1 MRFDVFSLI
10 QSCCGRV
17 TAVAAGSALALM
29 AGCTSTS
36 GPTGVSDGPMIDPTK
51 PVQVALLIPKSYE
64 ETASIAT
71 SLEQAAQM
79 AIADL
84 GGIRIDLR
92 VFDTAGNP
100 EQAALVAR
108 QAVQEGAKII
118 LGPLLAENAKAVGAA
133 VADSGVNV
141 LSFSNNASIAGNNVF
156 VLGPTFNNTANRLVS
171 YAASQGRTKAVI
183 VHPRTLE
190 GELGKAALENAAQST
205 PLEIVAIEAF
215 EFSQKGVIDSV
226 ARIKDSVL
234 ETQADTLFLTSNT
247 ARALPL
253 LVQLLPEA
261 GINPQDVQYIG
272 LSRWD
277 IPRQILELPGVQ
289 NGWFTSPSRQ
299 VSASFKTRFTKGY
312 GSPPHQLA
320 GLAYDGLAAI
330 GALVSTGQKNAV
342 TKTALTQA
350 SGFQGVSGVFR
361 FLADGTNER
370 ALAIAKIERK
380 KVVLIDAAI
389 EEFDADTVTQLVLNS
404 RE

>member
-36 GPTGVSDGPMIDPTK
+36 GPTGVSEGPMIDPKK

-380 KVVLIDAAI
+380 KVVLIDAAPVS
-389 EEFDADTVTQLVLNS
+389 FGRVWF
-404 RE
+404 

>member
-10 QSCCGRV
+10 WTCGRRV
-17 TAVAAGSALALM
+17 TAAAGSALALV
-29 AGCTSTS
+29 ASCTTAT
-36 GPTGVSDGPMIDPTK
+36 GPIDVSDGPMIDPTQ

-64 ETASIAT
+64 KTASIAE

-84 GGIRIDLR
+84 GDIRIDLR
-92 VFDTAGNP
+92 VFDTGGNP

-171 YAASQGRTKAVI
+171 YAASQGKTKAVI

-190 GELGKAALENAAQST
+190 GELGKAALENATQSST
-205 PLEIVAIEAF
+205 LEIVAIEAF

-226 ARIKDSVL
+226 AKIKAKML
-234 ETQADTLFLTSNT
+234 KTEADTLFLAANA

-261 GINPQDVQYIG
+261 GINPKEVQYIG
-272 LSRWD
+272 LSLD
-277 IPRQILELPGVQ
+277 IPRQIIELPGFQ
-289 NGWFTSPSRQ
+289 NSWIASPNRQ
-299 VSASFKTRFTKGY
+299 VSANFSSRFTEGF

-330 GALVSTGQKNAV
+330 GALMKTGQKNAV

-350 SGFQGVSGVFR
+350 SGFQGVSGAFR
-361 FLADGTNER
+361 LLADGTNER

-380 KVVLIDAAI
+380 KVVLIDAAPVS
-389 EEFDADTVTQLVLNS
+389 FGRVWF
-404 RE
+404 

>member
-10 QSCCGRV
+10 RTCGRRV
-17 TAVAAGSALALM
+17 TAAAAGSALALV
-29 AGCTSTS
+29 ASCTTAT
-36 GPTGVSDGPMIDPTK
+36 GPIDVSDGPMIDPTQ

-64 ETASIAT
+64 KTASIAE

-84 GGIRIDLR
+84 GDIRIDLR
-92 VFDTAGNP
+92 VFDTGGNP

-171 YAASQGRTKAVI
+171 YAASQGKTKAVI

-190 GELGKAALENAAQST
+190 GELGKAALENATQSST
-205 PLEIVAIEAF
+205 LEIVAIEAF

-226 ARIKDSVL
+226 AKIKAKML
-234 ETQADTLFLTSNT
+234 ETEADTLFLAANA

-261 GINPQDVQYIG
+261 GINPKEVQYIG
-272 LSRWD
+272 LSLD
-277 IPRQILELPGVQ
+277 IPRQIIELAGFQ
-289 NGWFTSPSRQ
+289 NSWIASPNRQ
-299 VSASFKTRFTKGY
+299 VSANFSSRFTEGF

-330 GALVSTGQKNAV
+330 GALVKTGQKNAV

-350 SGFQGVSGVFR
+350 SGFQGVSGAFR
-361 FLADGTNER
+361 LLADGTNER

-380 KVVLIDAAI
+380 KVVLIDAAPVS
-389 EEFDADTVTQLVLNS
+389 FGRVWF
-404 RE
+404 

>member
-156 VLGPTFNNTANRLVS
+156 VLGPTFNNTADRLVS

-380 KVVLIDAAI
+380 KVVLIDAAPVS
-389 EEFDADTVTQLVLNS
+389 FGRVWF
-404 RE
+404 

>member
-380 KVVLIDAAI
+380 KVVLIDAAPVS
-389 EEFDADTVTQLVLNS
+389 FGRVWF
-404 RE
+404 

>member
-84 GGIRIDLR
+84 GDIRIDLR

-380 KVVLIDAAI
+380 KVVLIDAAPVS
-389 EEFDADTVTQLVLNS
+389 FGRVWF
-404 RE
+404 

>member
-118 LGPLLAENAKAVGAA
+118 LGPLLAENAKAAGAA

-380 KVVLIDAAI
+380 KVVLIDAAPVS
-389 EEFDADTVTQLVLNS
+389 FGRVWF
-404 RE
+404 

>member
-156 VLGPTFNNTANRLVS
+156 VLGPTFNNTADRLVS

-226 ARIKDSVL
+226 ARIRDSVL

-380 KVVLIDAAI
+380 KVVLIDAAPVS
-389 EEFDADTVTQLVLNS
+389 FGRVWF
-404 RE
+404 

>member
-64 ETASIAT
+64 ETASIAS

-320 GLAYDGLAAI
+320 GLAYDGLVAS

-380 KVVLIDAAI
+380 KVVLIDAAPVS
-389 EEFDADTVTQLVLNS
+389 FG
-404 RE
+404 RGWF

>member
-10 QSCCGRV
+10 RTCGRRV
-17 TAVAAGSALALM
+17 TAAAAGSALALV
-29 AGCTSTS
+29 ASCTTAT
-36 GPTGVSDGPMIDPTK
+36 GPIDVSDGPMIDPTQ

-64 ETASIAT
+64 KTASIAE

-84 GGIRIDLR
+84 GDIRIDLR
-92 VFDTAGNP
+92 VFDTGGNP

-171 YAASQGRTKAVI
+171 YAASQGKTKAVI

-190 GELGKAALENAAQST
+190 GELGKAALENATQSST
-205 PLEIVAIEAF
+205 LEIVAIEAF

-226 ARIKDSVL
+226 AKIKAKML
-234 ETQADTLFLTSNT
+234 KGEADTLFLAANA

-261 GINPQDVQYIG
+261 GINPKEVQYIG
-272 LSRWD
+272 LSLD
-277 IPRQILELPGVQ
+277 IPRQIIELAGFQ
-289 NGWFTSPSRQ
+289 NSWIASPNRQ
-299 VSASFKTRFTKGY
+299 VSANFSSRFTEGF

-330 GALVSTGQKNAV
+330 GALVKTGQKNAV

-350 SGFQGVSGVFR
+350 SGFQGVSGAFR
-361 FLADGTNER
+361 LLADGTNER

-380 KVVLIDAAI
+380 KVVLIDVAPVS
-389 EEFDADTVTQLVLNS
+389 FGRVWF
-404 RE
+404 

>member
-277 IPRQILELPGVQ
+277 IPRQVLELPGVQ

-380 KVVLIDAAI
+380 KVVLIDAAPVS
-389 EEFDADTVTQLVLNS
+389 FGRVWF
-404 RE
+404 

>member
-29 AGCTSTS
+29 VGCTSTS

-215 EFSQKGVIDSV
+215 EFSQKGVIASV

-234 ETQADTLFLTSNT
+234 ETQADTLFLSSNT

-380 KVVLIDAAI
+380 KVVLIDAAPVS
-389 EEFDADTVTQLVLNS
+389 FGRVWF
-404 RE
+404 

>member
-1 MRFDVFSLI
+1 MRFNVFSLI

-17 TAVAAGSALALM
+17 TAVAAGSALALV

-79 AIADL
+79 AIGDL
-84 GGIRIDLR
+84 GDIRIDLR

-171 YAASQGRTKAVI
+171 YAASQGKTKAVI

-226 ARIKDSVL
+226 ARIRDSVL

-380 KVVLIDAAI
+380 KVVLIDAAPI
-389 EEFDADTVTQLVLNS
+389 SFGRVWF
-404 RE
+404 

>member
-10 QSCCGRV
+10 WTCGRRV
-17 TAVAAGSALALM
+17 TAAAGSALALV
-29 AGCTSTS
+29 ASCTTAT
-36 GPTGVSDGPMIDPTK
+36 GPIDVSDGPMIDPTQ

-64 ETASIAT
+64 KTASIAE

-84 GGIRIDLR
+84 GDIHIDLR
-92 VFDTAGNP
+92 VFDTGGNP

-171 YAASQGRTKAVI
+171 YAASQGKTKAVI

-190 GELGKAALENAAQST
+190 GELGKAALENATQSST
-205 PLEIVAIEAF
+205 LEIVAIEAF

-226 ARIKDSVL
+226 AKIKAKML
-234 ETQADTLFLTSNT
+234 ETEADTLFLAANA

-261 GINPQDVQYIG
+261 GINPKEVQYIG
-272 LSRWD
+272 LSLD
-277 IPRQILELPGVQ
+277 IPRQIIELAGFQ
-289 NGWFTSPSRQ
+289 NSWIASPNRQ
-299 VSASFKTRFTKGY
+299 VSANFSSRFTEGF

-330 GALVSTGQKNAV
+330 GALVKTGQKNAV

-350 SGFQGVSGVFR
+350 SGFQGVSGAFR
-361 FLADGTNER
+361 LLADGTNER

-380 KVVLIDAAI
+380 KVVLIDAAPVI
-389 EEFDADTVTQLVLNS
+389 FGRVWF
-404 RE
+404 

>member
-190 GELGKAALENAAQST
+190 GELGKAALENATQST

-380 KVVLIDAAI
+380 KVVLIDAAPVS
-389 EEFDADTVTQLVLNS
+389 FGRVWF
-404 RE
+404 

>member
-1 MRFDVFSLI
+1 
-10 QSCCGRV
+10 
-17 TAVAAGSALALM
+17 LALM

>member
-17 TAVAAGSALALM
+17 TAVAAGSALALV

-380 KVVLIDAAI
+380 KVVLIDAAPVS
-389 EEFDADTVTQLVLNS
+389 FGRVWF
-404 RE
+404 

>member
-17 TAVAAGSALALM
+17 TAVAAGSALALV

-380 KVVLIDAAI
+380 KVVLIDAAPI
-389 EEFDADTVTQLVLNS
+389 SFGRVWF
-404 RE
+404 

>member
-79 AIADL
+79 AIGDL
-84 GGIRIDLR
+84 GDIRIDLR

-380 KVVLIDAAI
+380 KVVLIDAAPVS
-389 EEFDADTVTQLVLNS
+389 FGRVWF
-404 RE
+404 

>member
-1 MRFDVFSLI
+1 MRLDVFSLI

-380 KVVLIDAAI
+380 KVVLIDAAPVS
-389 EEFDADTVTQLVLNS
+389 FGRVWF
-404 RE
+404 

>member
-215 EFSQKGVIDSV
+215 EFSQKGVIDSI

-380 KVVLIDAAI
+380 KVVLIDAAPVS
-389 EEFDADTVTQLVLNS
+389 FGRVWF
-404 RE
+404 

>member
-84 GGIRIDLR
+84 GDIRIDLR

-380 KVVLIDAAI
+380 KVVLIDAAPI
-389 EEFDADTVTQLVLNS
+389 SFGRVWF
-404 RE
+404 

>member
-36 GPTGVSDGPMIDPTK
+36 GPTGVSEGPMIDPKKT
-51 PVQVALLIPKSYE
+51 VQVALLIPKSYE

-380 KVVLIDAAI
+380 KVVLIDAAPVS
-389 EEFDADTVTQLVLNS
+389 FGRVWF
-404 RE
+404 

>member
-1 MRFDVFSLI
+1 MRFNVFSLI

-17 TAVAAGSALALM
+17 TAVAAGSALALV

-380 KVVLIDAAI
+380 KVVLIDAAPVS
-389 EEFDADTVTQLVLNS
+389 FGRVWF
-404 RE
+404 

>member
-10 QSCCGRV
+10 QSYCGRV

-380 KVVLIDAAI
+380 KVVLIDAAPVS
-389 EEFDADTVTQLVLNS
+389 FGRVWF
-404 RE
+404 

>member
-17 TAVAAGSALALM
+17 TAVAAGSALSLM

-380 KVVLIDAAI
+380 KVVLIDAAPVS
-389 EEFDADTVTQLVLNS
+389 FGRVWF
-404 RE
+404 

>member
-330 GALVSTGQKNAV
+330 GALVRTGQKNAV

-380 KVVLIDAAI
+380 KVVLIDAAPVS
-389 EEFDADTVTQLVLNS
+389 FGRVWF
-404 RE
+404 

>member
-17 TAVAAGSALALM
+17 TAVAAGSALALV

-84 GGIRIDLR
+84 GDIRIDLR

-156 VLGPTFNNTANRLVS
+156 VLGPTFNNTANRLVG

-299 VSASFKTRFTKGY
+299 VSASFKPRFTNGY

-380 KVVLIDAAI
+380 KVVLIDAAPI
-389 EEFDADTVTQLVLNS
+389 SFGRVWF
-404 RE
+404 

>member
-51 PVQVALLIPKSYE
+51 PVKVALLIPKSYE

-380 KVVLIDAAI
+380 KVVLIDAAPVS
-389 EEFDADTVTQLVLNS
+389 FGRVWF
-404 RE
+404 

>member
-10 QSCCGRV
+10 WTCGKRV
-17 TAVAAGSALALM
+17 TAAAGSALALV
-29 AGCTSTS
+29 ASCTTAT
-36 GPTGVSDGPMIDPTK
+36 GPIDVSDGPMIDPTQ

-64 ETASIAT
+64 KTASIAE

-84 GGIRIDLR
+84 GDIRIDLR
-92 VFDTAGNP
+92 VFDTGGNP

-118 LGPLLAENAKAVGAA
+118 LGPLLAENAKAVGTA

-171 YAASQGRTKAVI
+171 YAASQGKTKAVI

-190 GELGKAALENAAQST
+190 GELGKAALENATQSST
-205 PLEIVAIEAF
+205 LEIVAIEAF

-226 ARIKDSVL
+226 AKIKAKML
-234 ETQADTLFLTSNT
+234 ETEADTLFLAANA

-261 GINPQDVQYIG
+261 GINPKEVQYIG
-272 LSRWD
+272 LSLD
-277 IPRQILELPGVQ
+277 IPRQIIELAGFQ
-289 NGWFTSPSRQ
+289 NSWIASPNRQ
-299 VSASFKTRFTKGY
+299 VSANFSSRFTEGF

-330 GALVSTGQKNAV
+330 GALVKTGQKNAV

-350 SGFQGVSGVFR
+350 SGFQGVSGAFR
-361 FLADGTNER
+361 LLADGTNER

-380 KVVLIDAAI
+380 KVVLIDAAPI
-389 EEFDADTVTQLVLNS
+389 SFGRVWF
-404 RE
+404 

>member
-361 FLADGTNER
+361 FLANGTNER

-380 KVVLIDAAI
+380 KVVLIDAAPVS
-389 EEFDADTVTQLVLNS
+389 FGRVWF
-404 RE
+404 